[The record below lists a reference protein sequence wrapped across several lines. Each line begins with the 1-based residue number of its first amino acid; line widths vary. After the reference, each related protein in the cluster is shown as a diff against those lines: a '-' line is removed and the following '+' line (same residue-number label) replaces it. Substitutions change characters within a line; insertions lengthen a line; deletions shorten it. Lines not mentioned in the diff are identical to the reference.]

1 MNKWKIA
8 FWICLIVLLLVTAFS
23 VYSIVDQAVTLT
35 YQKEGYKDTE
45 GDLDNIIEIINKTD
59 LTKTQIENELKGHK
73 LYEYMDFKTDTI
85 TLDRIS
91 IIFKDDKLFKV
102 SKQW

>member
-8 FWICLIVLLLVTAFS
+8 FWVCLAVLLLVTAFS

-35 YQKEGYKDTE
+35 YQKEGYADTE
-45 GDLDNIIEIINKTD
+45 SDLDNIIEIINKTD
-59 LTKTQIENELKGHK
+59 LTKTQVEKKLKAHK
-73 LYEYMDFKTDTI
+73 LYGYMDFKTDTI
-85 TLDRIS
+85 SLDRVS